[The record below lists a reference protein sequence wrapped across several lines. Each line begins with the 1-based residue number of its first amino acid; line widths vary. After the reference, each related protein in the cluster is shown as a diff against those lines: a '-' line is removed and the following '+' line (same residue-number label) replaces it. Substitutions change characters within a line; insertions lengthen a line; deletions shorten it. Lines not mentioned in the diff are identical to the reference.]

1 MLIRTIN
8 NTNSM
13 WTKVVRDSMTVL
25 SLSAVLFVAN
35 DACNANLCTVNNNK
49 HSAGNNNK
57 NNNWPRRAAA
67 DAADSYM
74 YRGGVM

>member
-13 WTKVVRDSMTVL
+13 WTKVVRDSVTVV
-25 SLSAVLFVAN
+25 SLSGALFVAN

>member
-1 MLIRTIN
+1 
-8 NTNSM
+8 M
-13 WTKVVRDSMTVL
+13 WTKVVRDSVTVV

>member
-1 MLIRTIN
+1 
-8 NTNSM
+8 M
-13 WTKVVRDSMTVL
+13 WTKVVRDSVTVV
-25 SLSAVLFVAN
+25 SLSGALFVAN

>member
-1 MLIRTIN
+1 
-8 NTNSM
+8 M
-13 WTKVVRDSMTVL
+13 WTKVVRDSVTVV
-25 SLSAVLFVAN
+25 SLSAALFVAN
-35 DACNANLCTVNNNK
+35 LHACNANLCTVNNNK